1 MADKQSRLADIYK
14 AEKSKGGGIASTLG
28 KRALEKMDP
37 RQFFNQ
43 KGFMA
48 TALPSLFKSYSAT
61 PTKSG
66 GKIASLGGGSFSSGV
81 LETKLDIL
89 TGETRELKIHSKI
102 AAKNSE
108 SLPIMARDMNLM
120 RQNITKLVK
129 LQGGTAASRADM
141 FFMKSGEKETA
152 YENRFI
158 KEGGKSKTPTPVGE
172 KPKEEKKGIF
182 ATIMDGL
189 SSIFSMKGLLIAGIL
204 AAITFGIKEYFTND
218 DFKLKVD
225 SFLGDMFTTIKNY
238 FMEKLPVIID
248 FMRDHWKELAVAFA
262 LLFPKTTMDLIAGG
276 LNVLSSTIT
285 LLATAI
291 KTLLPILEVALV
303 GAFRG
308 LVTLLS
314 GPAGLIMLLGGALFS
329 ARKLFD
335 QNQEEYLKLA
345 KEKKE
350 KGSLSEKDEARLKEL
365 STPVNRKKAQQD
377 LKYDPTT
384 GKAVSDEEA
393 AKSMEQTTSDTQTIH
408 KRIEEAAFIQLAN
421 EWEKG
426 GKKDPLLN
434 PNDRRNVARR
444 TEELKAQG
452 YVPKDMPADV
462 KVEGSG
468 APSVLPNETAGG
480 AAVGL
485 YPTPGMQRK
494 PGLNHG
500 GRTTQKLVGGGV
512 DDERLIK
519 PDTPTPASYSN
530 EGKTRPAPSIMPN
543 IPGSSKETSK
553 TPTIEKFDYAKYKE
567 LVGIREGGGK
577 YDADNKVG
585 FIGKYQF
592 GAQALETFKYL
603 KPGTSADRNAVYSPS
618 NWTGKNG
625 ISSAD
630 DFKKA
635 SDIQENLMNAYT
647 DMNLKGLQKS
657 GVLTGEDSGSAV
669 AAKLYAAHHGGVG
682 GASKFFKEN
691 KDTADFAFSGA
702 SVGKSAALM
711 ATAYETGQIGGAE
724 YSGLG
729 GSSGVVVASK
739 SAPYQAPGSQSASSP
754 ELKMPTLGTLAAAAP
769 TMGDMIDSA
778 TSTFTD
784 ALRMFDSALS
794 SITNITNNN
803 TQTSTSAQQS
813 QGNLPS
819 VYDDVFLSLFQRV
832 S

>member
-1 MADKQSRLADIYK
+1 MADKQSRLAEIYK
-14 AEKSKGGGIASTLG
+14 AEKSRGGGIASTLG

-37 RQFFNQ
+37 RKFFNQ

-48 TALPSLFKSYSAT
+48 AALPSLFKSYSAT
-61 PTKSG
+61 PEVSG
-66 GKIASLGGGSFSSGV
+66 RKISQVSSEIGQARDNRATSFSTGA
-81 LETKLDIL
+81 LETKLDSL

-141 FFMKSGEKETA
+141 FFMKSGERESA

-158 KEGGKSKTPTPVGE
+158 KEGGKSKTPTQVDA

-182 ATIMDGL
+182 ATLMDGL
-189 SSIFSMKGLLIAGIL
+189 SSIFSMKGMLIAGIL

-248 FMRDHWKELAVAFA
+248 FMRDHWKELALAFA

-276 LNVLSSTIT
+276 LNVLSSGIT
-285 LLATAI
+285 LLSKAMNI
-291 KTLLPILEVALV
+291 LIPILEVTLV
-303 GAFRG
+303 NAFRG

-314 GPAGLIMLLGGALFS
+314 GPAGLIILLGGALFA

-365 STPVNRKKAQQD
+365 STPVNREKARQD

-393 AKSMEQTTSDTQTIH
+393 KKSKDQVTLDTRTAH
-408 KRIEEAAFIQLAN
+408 KRIEEAAFTQLAN

-485 YPTPGMQRK
+485 YPAPGMQK
-494 PGLNHG
+494 TPGLNHG

-519 PDTPTPASYSN
+519 PSVPTPASYSN
-530 EGKTRPAPSIMPN
+530 EGKTRPTTAPSPTGAYRGQRTDTSPTPMANENAGGIDPSKTTFNDLTREQQDIFMQKQREAEGFK
-543 IPGSSKETSK
+543 PGSLTYDLNN
-553 TPTIEKFDYAKYKE
+553 PGAMLYAPWQKKYGAE
-567 LVGIREGGGK
+567 LDTTGRGVGT
-577 YDADNKVG
+577 V
-585 FIGKYQF
+585 
-592 GAQALETFKYL
+592 
-603 KPGTSADRNAVYSPS
+603 
-618 NWTGKNG
+618 
-625 ISSAD
+625 
-630 DFKKA
+630 
-635 SDIQENLMNAYT
+635 
-647 DMNLKGLQKS
+647 KGLFAKFPSLQDGVEAQRALLS
-657 GVLTGEDSGSAV
+657 GKKYGDLPLEQAINQWVTGNKFSDVDTNMGAGGEKNTGY
-669 AAKLYAAHHGGVG
+669 KNKIYAAL
-682 GASKFFKEN
+682 GAPP
-691 KDTADFAFSGA
+691 
-702 SVGKSAALM
+702 
-711 ATAYETGQIGGAE
+711 AT
-724 YSGLG
+724 
-729 GSSGVVVASK
+729 SSGMPVTVASASQTVPPVTVA
-739 SAPYQAPGSQSASSP
+739 SASQSSP
-754 ELKMPTLGTLAAAAP
+754 NFKMPTLGTLAAAAP
-769 TMGDMIDSA
+769 SMGDMIEAA
-778 TSTFTD
+778 TSEFTG
-784 ALRMFDSALS
+784 ALRLFDSALA

-803 TQTSTSAQQS
+803 TQASAAGQQP

-819 VYDDVFLSLFQRV
+819 VYDDVFLNLFQRV
-832 S
+832 T

>member
-1 MADKQSRLADIYK
+1 MADKQSRLAEIYK

-37 RQFFNQ
+37 RKFFNQ
-43 KGFMA
+43 KGFLA
-48 TALPSLFKSYSAT
+48 AALPSLFKSYSAT
-61 PTKSG
+61 PGVSG
-66 GKIASLGGGSFSSGV
+66 RKLSQVSSEIGQARDNRATSFSTGA
-81 LETKLDIL
+81 LETKLDSL

-141 FFMKSGEKETA
+141 FFMKSGERESA

-158 KEGGKSKTPTPVGE
+158 KEGGKSKTPTQVDA

-182 ATIMDGL
+182 ATIMEGL

-248 FMRDHWKELAVAFA
+248 FMRDHWKELALAFA

-276 LNVLSSTIT
+276 LNVLSSGIT
-285 LLATAI
+285 LLSKAMNI
-291 KTLLPILEVALV
+291 LIPILEVTLV
-303 GAFRG
+303 NAFRG

-314 GPAGLIMLLGGALFS
+314 GPAGLIILLGGALFA

-350 KGSLSEKDEARLKEL
+350 KGSLSEKDEARLKQLE
-365 STPVNRKKAQQD
+365 TPVNRQKARQD

-393 AKSMEQTTSDTQTIH
+393 AKSLEQTNKDTQTSY
-408 KRIEEAAFIQLAN
+408 KRIEDAAFIQLAN

-434 PNDRRNVARR
+434 PNDRRNVTRR

-468 APSVLPNETAGG
+468 APSILPNENETAGG

-485 YPTPGMQRK
+485 VPTSGIRRK

-519 PDTPTPASYSN
+519 PDAPTPASYSN
-530 EGKTRPAPSIMPN
+530 EGKTRPTTAPSSTGAYRGQRSDKAPTPSSSSGQSSNSSLLDIIAGGESGSMGYDAANKGKAGDMPGGYPGLSKMTVN
-543 IPGSSKETSK
+543 EVMRLQSEGKVFATGRYQIIPTTLAGLMTGAYGNTGVKGGDLYDASTQDKLGTALINKRLKQGGSDPIQQQFALSQEFASIANPYTGSS
-553 TPTIEKFDYAKYKE
+553 Y
-567 LVGIREGGGK
+567 
-577 YDADNKVG
+577 YDKVG
-585 FIGKYQF
+585 
-592 GAQALETFKYL
+592 
-603 KPGTSADRNAVYSPS
+603 N
-618 NWTGKNG
+618 N
-625 ISSAD
+625 
-630 DFKKA
+630 KA
-635 SDIQENLMNAYT
+635 SIGTQTIQAA
-647 DMNLKGLQKS
+647 
-657 GVLTGEDSGSAV
+657 LTGT
-669 AAKLYAAHHGGVG
+669 GVPP
-682 GASKFFKEN
+682 S
-691 KDTADFAFSGA
+691 T
-702 SVGKSAALM
+702 
-711 ATAYETGQIGGAE
+711 
-724 YSGLG
+724 
-729 GSSGVVVASK
+729 VVASANP
-739 SAPYQAPGSQSASSP
+739 STPASSP
-754 ELKMPTLGTLAAAAP
+754 NFKMPTLGTLAAAAP
-769 TMGDMIDSA
+769 TMGAMIESA
-778 TSTFTD
+778 TSEFTG
-784 ALRMFDSALS
+784 ALRLFDSALA

-803 TQTSTSAQQS
+803 TQSSAGGQQS
-813 QGNLPS
+813 QGALPS

-832 S
+832 T